1 MADDCNTPGPS
12 PTTQAS
18 GRESSFAEPLL
29 RRAATINFGSQPHPP
44 HAAPFGGSTTV
55 LGGLK
60 RRGSGISDG
69 LSDARRDLETSA
81 DELFNPTRTRRRDES
96 AERSALSYTPLV
108 LALLPAVAGM
118 IFQNGAA
125 FFTDLILLAI
135 AAVVLNWS
143 VTQPWD
149 WYLAAQQVRVAN
161 DEPLDEP
168 VFESDSD
175 LDMSTAGSAT
185 TALENVEEEEEEM
198 GNPSGAR
205 QNSAHSLGSHPAAAA
220 QQSRA
225 SMQRA
230 ARRNAA
236 SKELFV
242 HEMAA
247 LVWCFLFPLIST
259 YMLHAIRNQLTR
271 PSEGL
276 VSDYNLTI
284 FICAAEFR
292 PIKHMLRMVH
302 DRTLRIQR
310 VVAQNLHETEEAV
323 SPQQVR
329 ELYERI
335 DDLESHAAATTAET
349 SSSSQSKANGS
360 AQNHGEPNPQVTQ
373 AAVAREINKTMV
385 PELEALN
392 RAMRRYEKKL
402 ALLASQTDNR
412 LEYIDFRLQDAIA
425 LAAVAAK
432 NSKSNTG
439 GGSFLSSL
447 GALWTWAV
455 DKAIAITVFP
465 VHAALA
471 VLTFP
476 VRTASTIF
484 TRKRRN
490 NMPSSAGNG
499 GVAGVSSGRRA
510 GRVTQGKM
518 NSDRVPSRLSRR

>member
-1 MADDCNTPGPS
+1 MADDSSKPGP
-12 PTTQAS
+12 PPAAQAS
-18 GRESSFAEPLL
+18 GRDSSFPEPLL
-29 RRAATINFGSQPHPP
+29 RRAATVNFGSQSHPP
-44 HAAPFGGSTTV
+44 HASSSSAFGGM
-55 LGGLK
+55 K
-60 RRGSGISDG
+60 RRGSTFSDG
-69 LSDARRDLETSA
+69 FSDARRDLENSA
-81 DELFNPTRTRRRDES
+81 DELFNPTRARRREES
-96 AERSALSYTPLV
+96 ADRSALSYTPLV

-118 IFQNGAA
+118 IFQNGAS

-149 WYLAAQQVRVAN
+149 WYLAAQQMRIAN

-175 LDMSTAGSAT
+175 LELSTVASAT
-185 TALENVEEEEEEM
+185 TALENVEEEEEEETTD
-198 GNPSGAR
+198 NAR
-205 QNSAHSLGSHPAAAA
+205 AKQDGSAHTSNGQAAMP
-220 QQSRA
+220 QSRT
-225 SMQRA
+225 SVLRA
-230 ARRNAA
+230 ARRDAA

-247 LVWCFLFPLIST
+247 LVWCFLFPLISA

-276 VSDYNLTI
+276 VSNYNLTI

-292 PIKHMLRMVH
+292 PVKHMLKMVH
-302 DRTLRIQR
+302 DRTLRVQR
-310 VVAQNLHETEEAV
+310 IVAQNQHVTEETISA
-323 SPQQVR
+323 QQVQ
-329 ELYERI
+329 ELYDRI
-335 DDLESHAAATTAET
+335 NDLESHAAATTAQV
-349 SSSSQSKANGS
+349 SSGSQSKTSGS
-360 AQNHGEPNPQVTQ
+360 TQGHGEPSPQVIQ

-439 GGSFLSSL
+439 SSTLSSL
-447 GALWTWAV
+447 AALWSWTV
-455 DKAIAITVFP
+455 DKAVAITVFP
-465 VHAALA
+465 IHAVMA

-476 VRTASTIF
+476 IRTVSTIF
-484 TRKRRN
+484 ARKRRN
-490 NMPSSAGNG
+490 IPSSSAGG
-499 GVAGVSSGRRA
+499 AGMSNGRRG
-510 GRVTQGKM
+510 GRPAQGRT